1 MRKVEIK
8 IRNCEPDVKN
18 PHVSAKQQDEI
29 EWKNHNHFDVTID
42 FDQLPR
48 PIFEGYGNKPN
59 FVVSAQ
65 GSVTLRVLLDAPPGH
80 YDYDIDSDK
89 CGDEINPDTII
100 VDP

>member
-1 MRKVEIK
+1 MTKVEIK
-8 IRNCEPDVKN
+8 IKDCEPNVKN

-29 EWKNHNHFDVTID
+29 EWKNQNDFDVTID
-42 FDQLPR
+42 FDPLPR

-59 FVVSAQ
+59 FVVSAH
-65 GSVTLRVLLDAPPGH
+65 GSHTVSVLRDAPAGH

-89 CGDEINPDTII
+89 CADEINPDTII